1 MTITELEIN
10 GKKLPCH
17 IRYKN
22 IRHAYLRIKPNLHL
36 EVSLPRNKTISADS
50 LLKGKRLW
58 IEKKIKELSRVK
70 RIFNDGSILYGGEY
84 IRVEVRMAE
93 KPYVGV
99 RWHKKAITIYGCPG
113 KKNDE
118 LLADFLAGQ
127 TMAYIRPKAVELS
140 KELGVTY
147 NSISTKKIRSWGYCT
162 RQGNLF
168 FNGKLI
174 CLPERLVDFVVFH
187 ELLHLKHFN
196 HSKRFRNAMAKHFA
210 DYKELK
216 AMLKTY
222 ITTC

>member
-10 GKKLPCH
+10 GKRLSCH

-22 IRHAYLRIKPNLHL
+22 ICHAYLRIKPNLRL
-36 EVSLPRNKTISADS
+36 EISLPRNKSISADS
-50 LLKGKRLW
+50 LLKNKRPW
-58 IEKKIKELSRVK
+58 IEKKVKELSRVK

-84 IRVEVRMAE
+84 VRVEVRMEE

-99 RWHKKAITIYGCPG
+99 RLDKKGITIYSAPD

-127 TMAYIRPKAVELS
+127 TLAYVRLKAVEFS
-140 KELGVTY
+140 RALGVTY
-147 NSISTKKIRSWGYCT
+147 NSLATKKIRSWGYCT

-168 FNGKLI
+168 FNGKLS
-174 CLPERLVDFVVFH
+174 CLPERLVDFVIFH
-187 ELLHLKHFN
+187 EILHLKHFN
-196 HSKRFRNAMAKHFA
+196 HSKRFQNAMANHFE

-216 AMLKTY
+216 AMLKSYVTY
-222 ITTC
+222 